1 MFQYLIDTKQ
11 HTSAW
16 KNRKMKRNDSAKE
29 CQIMNK
35 KNILVKM
42 VPNFMKTIFQEMHRS
57 TGMITQC
64 DT

>member
-1 MFQYLIDTKQ
+1 
-11 HTSAW
+11 
-16 KNRKMKRNDSAKE
+16 MKRNDSAKE

-64 DT
+64 DTWGPAVIIIQDIGLLP